1 MNFRKFIL
9 EIINK
14 TDDIIKFEDF
24 DFGNILIDEKSRKS
38 VLVYNISHKTISNHY
53 YHYYVLGSIK

>member
-24 DFGNILIDEKSRKS
+24 DFGNILIDEKSRS
-38 VLVYNISHKTISNHY
+38 VLVYNLSHKTISNHY